1 MATSKGT
8 RCLAVPSCFTFQC
21 ASSSSLE
28 VRTPSSSSCSHA
40 ATVRIHTRQHRRT
53 RAPVS
58 LLAATAI
65 SPPWTDSVSWSM
77 GYELGSPS
85 FPFKN
90 NSNSNIIPGIIHRS
104 PCLCR
109 VSIQKHCFFL
119 GGFRG
124 IGAYTYW
131 EEWIDGI
138 SSDTGADSEVLVA
151 PWRGLREQEEQDHPL
166 PSCHVQGNESLLREH
181 FSSTH
186 TWPKLAQPSK
196 RTTLTLRLQHPS
208 SSSRDAGTRRCS
220 RQRRDF
226 RLGMVGLRL
235 DFFVPFPPHP

>member
-124 IGAYTYW
+124 IGACSYW

-138 SSDTGADSEVLVA
+138 SSDTGANSEVLVP

-166 PSCHVQGNESLLREH
+166 PSCHVQG
-181 FSSTH
+181 FSSCGR
-186 TWPKLAQPSK
+186 PAQLHH
-196 RTTLTLRLQHPS
+196 RS
-208 SSSRDAGTRRCS
+208 SSIGQQVRRVSIQKHCFFGGVSRNRCL
-220 RQRRDF
+220 QL
-226 RLGMVGLRL
+226 LGGVDIWHL
-235 DFFVPFPPHP
+235 V